1 MFDAAIM
8 RSIIDIKTFEADV
21 PYPELPG
28 LVTGTNSL
36 ARARREPFYA
46 GR

>member
-1 MFDAAIM
+1 MFDAAMM

-21 PYPELPG
+21 PYPELSG
-28 LVTGTNSL
+28 LVNRYEQFG
-36 ARARREPFYA
+36 RARREPFYA